1 MYCKYCGGQ
10 IADKAVYCVHCG
22 VFLNGVPQSERASE
36 PQRLNRPESVNGL
49 ALSGFILAIS
59 SIVLGMILVY
69 INVSHYAG
77 MPLQFFCAIPL
88 VTALGLS
95 IAGTVR
101 AKKTKSGLG
110 FGIAGIV
117 ISGGAFVL
125 TVVYC
130 IFMLLMVYG
139 FILFLMLLI

>member
-1 MYCKYCGGQ
+1 MQ
-10 IADKAVYCVHCG
+10 LFCV
-22 VFLNGVPQSERASE
+22 
-36 PQRLNRPESVNGL
+36 
-49 ALSGFILAIS
+49 
-59 SIVLGMILVY
+59 
-69 INVSHYAG
+69 
-77 MPLQFFCAIPL
+77 IPL
-88 VTALGLS
+88 AAALGLS

-125 TVVYC
+125 SVLYF

-139 FILFLMLLI
+139 FILFIMLLI

>member
-1 MYCKYCGGQ
+1 MYCKYCGEQ

-22 VFLNGVPQSERASE
+22 VFLNGVPQSERAAE
-36 PQRLNRPESVNGL
+36 PQRLNRPERVNGL
-49 ALSGFILAIS
+49 SLAGFILAIS
-59 SIVLGMILVY
+59 SIVLGMVLVY
-69 INVSHYAG
+69 INVSHHAG
-77 MPLQFFCAIPL
+77 AYLQLFCVIPL
-88 VTALGLS
+88 AAALGLS

-125 TVVYC
+125 SVLYF

-139 FILFLMLLI
+139 FILFIMLLI